1 MTSFQ
6 HERRLPPKLLVLSP
20 GDLSPD
26 RFEAWLKNV
35 QRCVDEGLS
44 GVLLRE
50 PQLPDGLRMY
60 LAIQLAK
67 LLKSHGGFFAL
78 HDSPHLAAAVG
89 ADAVHLGFRSLP
101 LEDARAWLNQGI
113 ALGQSTHEGDAHQGE
128 LSDYAFYGPV
138 FETPSKVGLK
148 EPVGLGELTRR
159 CVASPV
165 PIWGLGGIDAS
176 NVSTVLQCGVSGV
189 AVRGAI
195 WNSKRPWRQVCDL
208 RNAMGDFFE

>member
-1 MTSFQ
+1 
-6 HERRLPPKLLVLSP
+6 
-20 GDLSPD
+20 
-26 RFEAWLKNV
+26 
-35 QRCVDEGLS
+35 
-44 GVLLRE
+44 
-50 PQLPDGLRMY
+50 
-60 LAIQLAK
+60 
-67 LLKSHGGFFAL
+67 
-78 HDSPHLAAAVG
+78 
-89 ADAVHLGFRSLP
+89 
-101 LEDARAWLNQGI
+101 
-113 ALGQSTHEGDAHQGE
+113 
-128 LSDYAFYGPV
+128 
-138 FETPSKVGLK
+138 TPSKVGLK